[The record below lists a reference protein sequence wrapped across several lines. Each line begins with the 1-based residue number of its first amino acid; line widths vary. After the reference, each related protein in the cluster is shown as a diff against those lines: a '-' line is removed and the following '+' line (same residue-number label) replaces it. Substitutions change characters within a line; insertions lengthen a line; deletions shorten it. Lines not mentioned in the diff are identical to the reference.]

1 MNRVAL
7 RPTDHAA
14 SRSPSCVYSF
24 LVEVDAAGLAY
35 ERVVFDLA
43 VHGIALH
50 SLEDDPVHWRLV
62 ATVGDQEAM
71 DAARGVL
78 EAYFGHRLRRCVD
91 RVVAAHR
98 GGKIRTVATVP
109 LAGAEDLALA
119 YTPGVGRIANL
130 IARDRAL
137 VDDLTA
143 RANTIAVVTD
153 GTAVLGLGNLG
164 PEAALP
170 VMEGK
175 AALFDRLAG
184 INAVPLCLAT
194 TDVDEIVKTVA
205 AIAPSFGGV
214 NLEDIAAPR
223 CFEIE
228 RRLQAQLQI
237 PVFHDD
243 QHGTAIVVG
252 AAVRNALRLVGK
264 DLRSTRVV
272 VSGAGAAGTAVI
284 RFLLALGISDV
295 VVSVPVGVLH
305 PSLVILPPH
314 KRWLAAHTNPRGVTG
329 GIRDAV
335 AGADVFI
342 GVSGPGALPADAV
355 DTMATDAIVFAL
367 ANPVPEVEPSA
378 IGPHAAIVAT
388 GASDDPNQINNI
400 LAFPGVFRGALD
412 ARAARITPAMKLAAC
427 DALTALGA
435 EQGRLL
441 PDVLDPDVVSV
452 VAARVLTAARAE
464 STDPSLAFLETIGV
478 AP

>member
-1 MNRVAL
+1 M
-7 RPTDHAA
+7 
-14 SRSPSCVYSF
+14 YSF
-24 LVEVDAAGLAY
+24 LVEIDAAGLAY

-43 VHGIALH
+43 VDGIALR
-50 SLEDDPVHWRLV
+50 SLEDDPDHWRLIASV
-62 ATVGDQEAM
+62 WDQEGM
-71 DAARGVL
+71 DPARRVL

-98 GGKIRTVATVP
+98 GGKIRTVAAVP

-119 YTPGVGRIANL
+119 YTPGVGRISNL
-130 IARDRAL
+130 IARDPML

-153 GTAVLGLGNLG
+153 GTAVLGLGNVG
-164 PEAALP
+164 PHVALP

-194 TDVDEIVKTVA
+194 TDVEGIVAAVT
-205 AIAPSFGGV
+205 AIAPGFGGV

-228 RRLQAQLQI
+228 ARLQAQLSI

-264 DLRSTRVV
+264 DLQSARIV
-272 VSGAGAAGTAVI
+272 VSGAGAAGTAVV
-284 RFLLALGISDV
+284 RFLLALGVTDV
-295 VVSVPVGVLH
+295 VVSVPVEVLH
-305 PSLVILPPH
+305 PSMTGLPPH

-355 DTMATDAIVFAL
+355 DTMAGDAVVFAL
-367 ANPVPEVEPSA
+367 ANPVPEVEPTAVGSR
-378 IGPHAAIVAT
+378 AAIVAT
-388 GASDDPNQINNI
+388 GRSDDPNQINNI

-412 ARAARITPAMKLAAC
+412 SRAARITPAMKLAAS
-427 DALTALGA
+427 DALAALGA
-435 EQGRLL
+435 EADRLL
-441 PDVLDPDVVSV
+441 PEVLDPDVVPA
-452 VAARVLTAARAE
+452 VAARVLAAADQPE
-464 STDPSLAFLETIGV
+464 AADPSLGLLEPIGV
-478 AP
+478 AD